1 MRIDF
6 GFNPFFDQDIMDE
19 YILEVKIGNQI
30 EKQHIM
36 GDENSMKMQF
46 MAFIKEIGRQNQP
59 IRLRII
65 RVDKIW
71 DQYNNIEKTLE
82 NYLQFANKTYMETF
96 PTEF

>member
-36 GDENSMKMQF
+36 GDENSIKMQF

-82 NYLQFANKTYMETF
+82 NYLQFANKKYMETF
-96 PTEF
+96 STEF

>member
-6 GFNPFFDQDIMDE
+6 GFNPFFDEGIMDE

-36 GDENSMKMQF
+36 GDENSIKMQF
-46 MAFIKEIGRQNQP
+46 ISYMQEISNQNQP
-59 IRLRII
+59 IRLRMI

-82 NYLQFANKTYMETF
+82 NYLQFANKNYMQAF
-96 PTEF
+96 PDEF